1 MDKLKYG
8 QFLTTK
14 YLLKK
19 KLQLINLMSQIYVQ
33 LMIVSWLAVAQ
44 MDKLL
49 FGIDYFLHIYIK
61 YIFNQKNIIKLIKKN
76 YKHMIF
82 I

>member
-1 MDKLKYG
+1 
-8 QFLTTK
+8 
-14 YLLKK
+14 
-19 KLQLINLMSQIYVQ
+19 MSQIYVQ

-76 YKHMIF
+76 YKKYIIF
-82 I
+82 KNFI